1 MCWDGNNFPSVVPF
15 SSQQLLHNLSR
26 NVSKVYN
33 TAIQKKVHFYGKNY
47 MKRVRISIFL
57 LDSNKFFIRIQALDP
72 ILTNLREKEQLNKTK
87 LNFWK
92 RIFVHGKI
100 KYCSTYCILYTV
112 PVSLKQVWGL

>member
-1 MCWDGNNFPSVVPF
+1 MPKSAPQMFRRRNFLVILSLELNLDCVPF

-33 TAIQKKVHFYGKNY
+33 TAIQKKVPVRFYGKNY

-100 KYCSTYCILYTV
+100 K
-112 PVSLKQVWGL
+112 